1 MERDQKCIVTNVVC
15 VSVDFATCR
24 IQSIRIRPRPASRLS
39 HHLRY
44 KARWRAPR
52 PAHGEEGQWA
62 QHRLGPLSPP
72 RSAPTQRGHRPHLAG
87 PHAAPLWGANPPAP
101 RLSSPSS
108 WAGSGGAHAEV
119 GPAPS
124 CAGSRYRRSG
134 PVSPAPS
141 PRPILGAQGAGQ
153 PRTLG
158 TENPGKGGRARGR
171 PVPASRS
178 PPPGVAGLPGW
189 PGHPPAQRE
198 VLGELGEAAG
208 AGPAL
213 RGRDLGGAGNGGERP
228 RLLVCAAPASPGR
241 EFDFR
246 VWPQVGQGEHKARE
260 KSPRGAGA
268 MARSLF
274 ARGALPCSTLFL

>member
-141 PRPILGAQGAGQ
+141 PRPLLGAQGAGQ

-178 PPPGVAGLPGW
+178 PPPPRGRRPPGLAGAPTCPAGSPW
-189 PGHPPAQRE
+189 RARGGRGSRARPPRE
-198 VLGELGEAAG
+198 GPRRRRERRREAALTCLCS
-208 AGPAL
+208 AGFTW
-213 RGRDLGGAGNGGERP
+213 P
-228 RLLVCAAPASPGR
+228 RV
-241 EFDFR
+241 
-246 VWPQVGQGEHKARE
+246 
-260 KSPRGAGA
+260 
-268 MARSLF
+268 
-274 ARGALPCSTLFL
+274 

>member
-44 KARWRAPR
+44 KARWLAPR

-141 PRPILGAQGAGQ
+141 PRPLLGAQGAGQ

-178 PPPGVAGLPGW
+178 PPPRGRRPPGLAGAPTCPAGSPW
-189 PGHPPAQRE
+189 RARGGRGSRARPPRE
-198 VLGELGEAAG
+198 GPRRRRERRREAALTCLCS
-208 AGPAL
+208 AGFTW
-213 RGRDLGGAGNGGERP
+213 P
-228 RLLVCAAPASPGR
+228 RV
-241 EFDFR
+241 
-246 VWPQVGQGEHKARE
+246 
-260 KSPRGAGA
+260 
-268 MARSLF
+268 
-274 ARGALPCSTLFL
+274 